1 MIVNRCFLQEVG
13 ELAKPSIFSK
23 DYERRM
29 KRRRNKIIFVTMVAI
44 VAIVIMSFNSEREN
58 LDLTNMKDKMQAWVD
73 SGKQKEE
80 VEKVEEI
87 QPIEETKNPKTS
99 EKNYIDINISEGI
112 VAKAEYI
119 EEQGTKKFVSVE
131 PIDGV
136 SFNISPLKEQ
146 ILFVD
151 KAQNLK
157 IANTEGVI
165 RDLTKKAYISQAGKS
180 FQKDE
185 ILKTTPTYIWHSQG
199 KFIDDTKIVYVSE
212 LPYFGNGGQKQ
223 FVWLYDLATGSENAL
238 WSLVGNKIVVGD
250 LVPDKGIT
258 ITVNGIVFYLKA
270 DGSVSQ

>member
-1 MIVNRCFLQEVG
+1 
-13 ELAKPSIFSK
+13 
-23 DYERRM
+23 
-29 KRRRNKIIFVTMVAI
+29 RNKIIFVTMVAI

-119 EEQGTKKFVSVE
+119 EEQGKKKFVSVE

-250 LVPDKGIT
+250 VVPDKGIT

>member
-44 VAIVIMSFNSEREN
+44 VAIVIMSFNSERKN

-73 SGKQKEE
+73 SGEQKEVVKE
-80 VEKVEEI
+80 PE
-87 QPIEETKNPKTS
+87 QIEETEKPKTL

-119 EEQGTKKFVSVE
+119 EEQGKKKFVSVE

-165 RDLTKKAYISQAGKS
+165 RDLTKKAYISQAGTS
-180 FQKDE
+180 FPKDQ
-185 ILKTTPTYIWHSQG
+185 ILSKTPTYIWHSQG

-223 FVWLYDLATGSENAL
+223 FVWLYDLATSSENPL
-238 WSLVGNKIVVGD
+238 WSLVGSQIVVGD
-250 LVPDKGIT
+250 VVADKGIT

-270 DGSVSQ
+270 DGSISQ

>member
-1 MIVNRCFLQEVG
+1 M
-13 ELAKPSIFSK
+13 AKPSIFSK

-29 KRRRNKIIFVTMVAI
+29 KRRRNKIIFITMLAI
-44 VAIVIMSFNSEREN
+44 GAIVIMSFNSEMKN
-58 LDLTNMKDKMQAWVD
+58 FDLTNLKDKMQAWVD
-73 SGKQKEE
+73 SGEQKEVVKE
-80 VEKVEEI
+80 PEQIEQIEEI
-87 QPIEETKNPKTS
+87 EKPKTL

-119 EEQGTKKFVSVE
+119 EEQGKRKFVSVE

-146 ILFVD
+146 ILFID
-151 KAQNLK
+151 KAQNMK
-157 IANTEGVI
+157 IANTEGVV
-165 RDLTKKAYISQAGKS
+165 RDLTKNAYVSQAGTS
-180 FQKDE
+180 FPKDQ
-185 ILKTTPTYIWHSQG
+185 ILSKTPTYIWHSQG

-238 WSLVGNKIVVGD
+238 WNLVGNKVVVGD
-250 LVPDKGIT
+250 VVPDKGIT
-258 ITVNGIVFYLKA
+258 ITVNGTVFYLKA